1 MDIQWSELKRVFA
14 KLLKSMARQIAV
26 GIDIGSHEVKV
37 VVAEETRI
45 DGRIIPK
52 IIGSGSA
59 ESKGLHHGFITNMVE
74 ASKSVALAVAQAEKT
89 SGLKIKRAF
98 VSIGGIGLSGITT
111 SGSTIVSR
119 ADLEVSALDLNKALE
134 AAETAIPNSVSLNR
148 RIINTIPLDFK
159 LDGKVVWGHALG
171 QKAEKL
177 EVKTF
182 FIMCL
187 DHHIQNL
194 IKAIEE
200 VDIEVIDVVASPI
213 AASFVNLNKKQKK
226 AGCVLANI
234 GAETL
239 SIVVFEN
246 GNPISLEV
254 FPIGGT
260 AITNDIALG
269 LKISLEEAESIKLGS
284 ITNSN
289 YSKKKLDEI
298 ISARLEDMFELIE
311 EHLKKIRRNALL
323 PAGIIVTGGG
333 SKLNMIK
340 EFAENAL
347 KLPSK
352 IAEIHFGDE
361 NPQSLAKQKDLT
373 WSVAYGLAI
382 LGFNAENEQR
392 SIGLGNVEKI
402 AAQGKRGL
410 RNVSN
415 WFSQFLP

>member
-1 MDIQWSELKRVFA
+1 
-14 KLLKSMARQIAV
+14 MARQIAT
-26 GIDIGSHEVKV
+26 GIDIGTHQVRV
-37 VVAEETRI
+37 VVAEEVQEG
-45 DGRIIPK
+45 GRITPK

-59 ESKGLHHGFITNMVE
+59 ESKGLYRGFVSNSIEV
-74 ASKSVALAVAQAEKT
+74 SKAIAVAVDQAEKS
-89 SGLKIKRAF
+89 SGVKIKRAF
-98 VSIGGIGLSGITT
+98 ISIGGIGLSGITT
-111 SGSTIVSR
+111 SGSTIISR
-119 ADLEVSALDLNKALE
+119 ADFEVSTLDLSKALE
-134 AAETAIPNSVSLNR
+134 SAESAIPNNISLNK

-159 LDGKVVWGHALG
+159 LDGKAVWGQALG

-177 EVKTF
+177 DVRTF

-194 IKAIEE
+194 IKAVEE
-200 VDIEVIDVVASPI
+200 VDIEVIDVVAAPI

-239 SIVVFEN
+239 SIIVFEN

-260 AITNDIALG
+260 DITNDIALG

-284 ITNSN
+284 ITNST

-311 EHLKKIRRNALL
+311 THLKKIGRNALL
-323 PAGIIVTGGG
+323 PAGIVITGGG
-333 SKLNMIK
+333 AEISMIK
-340 EFAENAL
+340 EFAEDAL

-352 IAEIHFGDE
+352 IAEIHFGDD
-361 NPQSLAKQKDLT
+361 NPQATARQKDLS
-373 WSVAYGLAI
+373 WSVAYGLAV
-382 LGFNAENEQR
+382 LGFNAENEQ
-392 SIGLGNVEKI
+392 SSVGLSSVGKI
-402 AAQGKRGL
+402 VDGSKEGIKKI
-410 RNVSN
+410 SS
-415 WFSQFLP
+415 WFNQFLP